1 MSNKVLVE
9 KFIQDLCAAK
19 GKKPERET
27 LELYRD
33 KLSKWKL
40 TGSQWDAA
48 LDSLLIDPDI
58 FGFPQLSH
66 IYPHLKAASTTAREQ
81 KPVMFLSF
89 TAPDGRRYTIPHQ
102 PGSKPEIPEGCTDG
116 RLAIPQELQDYSSY
130 EPVVQPQSRAYFAEG
145 FDLAGGK
152 QDKLEEYYSLIPQAV
167 FVQLRA
173 AAKLKAE
180 LSVPELEQEPELN
193 AEWSPF

>member
-48 LDSLLIDPDI
+48 LDSLLIDADI

-89 TAPDGRRYTIPHQ
+89 TASDGRRYTIPHQ
-102 PGSKPEIPEGCTDG
+102 PGSKPEVPEGCTDG

-130 EPVVQPQSRAYFAEG
+130 CPISKPESRVPFAEG
-145 FDLAGGK
+145 FVSAGGNL
-152 QDKLEEYYSLIPQAV
+152 DKLEEYYSLIPQIALSR
-167 FVQLRA
+167 LRA
-173 AAKLKAE
+173 AAKLKEE
-180 LSVPELEQEPELN
+180 LDLSEQEVNE
-193 AEWSPF
+193 EWTPF